1 MLKHKVYIVED
12 ERHNREILVNLL
24 QTNFAETI
32 DVVGFSSSILE
43 AIEFLNYQKADILLL
58 DIELKDGQVFELL
71 NHIDYK
77 KYKLIFV
84 TGYSEH
90 AIRAF
95 KYAAVDYLLKPIN
108 KKEFIVAIN
117 NARELLPT
125 ENPILDD
132 YLNRKQFDLAEYLI
146 INTAKAIEKIPIE
159 SICYLEADGVY
170 TTIYYDSK
178 STITSKPIGVYE
190 DVLPRLQF
198 NRCHKSYIVNRSY
211 IKRIGKGRGLDLTL
225 FDGKE
230 LPVAVRKKEE
240 FMHWFQEA

>member
-1 MLKHKVYIVED
+1 MLKYKTYIIED
-12 ERHNREILVNLL
+12 ERHNREILIGLIN
-24 QTNFAETI
+24 QYFI
-32 DVVGFSSSILE
+32 DSLEVVGVSSSILE
-43 AIEFLNYQKADILLL
+43 STEFLKHHKADILLL
-58 DIELKDGQVFELL
+58 DIELRDGQVFELL
-71 NHIDYK
+71 NNIDYRN
-77 KYKLIFV
+77 YKLIFV

-90 AIRAF
+90 AIKAF

-108 KKEFIVAIN
+108 KKEFAVAIS
-117 NARELLPT
+117 NAKAQLT
-125 ENPILDD
+125 KENPILDD
-132 YLNRKQFDLAEYLI
+132 YIKRKQFDVADYLV

-159 SICYLEADGVY
+159 SISHLEADGVY

-178 STITSKPIGVYE
+178 STITSKPLGVYE
-190 DVLPRLQF
+190 DVLPRMQF

-240 FMHWFQEA
+240 FMHWFEDL